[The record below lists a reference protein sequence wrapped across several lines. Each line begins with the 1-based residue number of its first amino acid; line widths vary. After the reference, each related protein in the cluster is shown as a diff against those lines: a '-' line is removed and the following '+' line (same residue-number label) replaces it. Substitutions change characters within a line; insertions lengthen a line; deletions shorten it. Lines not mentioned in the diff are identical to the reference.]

1 MKDITIMIVD
11 DAKDNLL
18 LLEMMLEEQYQIVQ
32 ADSGQACLDLI
43 AESAPDILLL
53 DINMP
58 GMTGY
63 EVCVTLKKNPA
74 TRLLPILFVSAM
86 INVEERLAGFE
97 AGGNEYINKPVNEQE
112 LIEKIESQIAQIQER
127 KASEL
132 NASEA
137 MKVAMVAMTS
147 SSELGQLISFVSK
160 AQSAKTLADMGE
172 MIIRVCEDFGLN
184 ACAHITGSNPAF
196 FACVPDSIEAKVL
209 ERSLTSTERI
219 INLGIRT
226 IVKSDQ
232 ISVLVKNMPID
243 DENRYGR
250 FKDHLA
256 VLISISDGRLLT
268 IKAQMNV
275 AGQTKEVLSKIILHT
290 EKKIKDLNT
299 KIIEHDEQSREVMM
313 GMITELESKLFSLG
327 LDEDQEDELMK
338 LVYGTSN
345 KLESAKGAADE
356 LQEQLGT
363 VLEGLYEILA
373 KNDSNYNRKAEYGIY

>member
-18 LLEMMLEEQYQIVQ
+18 LLEMMLEQQYHIVQ

-43 AESAPDILLL
+43 AESVPDILLL
-53 DINMP
+53 DVNMP

-63 EVCVTLKKNPA
+63 EVCITLRKNSA
-74 TRLLPILFVSAM
+74 TKLLPILFVSAM
-86 INVEERLAGFE
+86 INVDERLAGFE
-97 AGGNEYINKPVNEQE
+97 AGGNEYINKPVNEEE
-112 LIEKIESQIAQIQER
+112 LIEKIESQMAQIQER
-127 KASEL
+127 KANEI

-137 MKVAMVAMTS
+137 MKVAMDAMTS
-147 SSELGQLISFVSK
+147 SSELGQLISFVSE
-160 AQSAKTLADMGE
+160 AQSAKTLADMGK
-172 MIIRVCEDFGLN
+172 MILRVCEGFGLN
-184 ACAHITGSNPAF
+184 ACAHINGSNPAF
-196 FACVPDSIEAKVL
+196 FACAPDSIEAKVL
-209 ERSLTSTERI
+209 ERSLNSTERI

-232 ISVLVKNMPID
+232 MSLLVKNMPID

-268 IKAQMNV
+268 IKAQMDV
-275 AGQTKEVLSKIILHT
+275 AGQRKEVLSKIILHT
-290 EKKIKDLNT
+290 EKQIKELNAKIT
-299 KIIEHDEQSREVMM
+299 EHDEQSREVMM
-313 GMITELESKLFSLG
+313 GMITELESKMFSLG

-338 LVYGTSN
+338 LVYGTSDRLARS
-345 KLESAKGAADE
+345 KDSAHV

-373 KNDSNYNRKAEYGIY
+373 KND

>member
-18 LLEMMLEEQYQIVQ
+18 LLEMMLEEKYQIIQV
-32 ADSGQACLDLI
+32 DSGQACLDLI
-43 AESAPDILLL
+43 AESVPDILLL
-53 DINMP
+53 DVNMP

-63 EVCVTLKKNPA
+63 EVCTSLRKNPS
-74 TRLLPILFVSAM
+74 TKSLPILFVSAM

-97 AGGNEYINKPVNEQE
+97 AGGDEYINKPVDEQE
-112 LIEKIESQIAQIQER
+112 LNEKIEYQIGHIKER
-127 KASEL
+127 SVSED
-132 NASEA
+132 NAAEA
-137 MKVAMVAMTS
+137 MKVAMDAMTS
-147 SSELGQLISFVSK
+147 SSELGQLISFVSE
-160 AQSAKTLADMGE
+160 AQKAKTLANMGD
-172 MIIRVCEDFGLN
+172 MIIKVCEEFGLN
-184 ACAHITGSNPAF
+184 ACAFIEGAKPAF
-196 FACVPDSIEAKVL
+196 FACESDSIEANVL
-209 ERSLTSTERI
+209 ERSLSSKERI

-232 ISVLVKNMPID
+232 LSLLVKNMPIE

-268 IKAQMNV
+268 IRAQMDV
-275 AGQTKEVLSKIILHT
+275 SGQRKEVLSKIILHT
-290 EKKIKDLNT
+290 EQQIKNLNSKIV
-299 KIIEHDEQSREVMM
+299 EHDERSRKVMM
-313 GMITELESKLFSLG
+313 SMIAELENKLFSLG

-345 KLESAKGAADE
+345 KLERSKDAASE

-373 KNDSNYNRKAEYGIY
+373 KSE